1 MSLLHSWVLGGQQVT
16 AVDLGRAGAGGC
28 EHRPMTGN
36 QFERFARAHRTVTHA
51 DDAVAPGA
59 AAAGLEILGG
69 RVHGRHGKARE
80 EARATS
86 NRLKPPEPGS
96 RPAP

>member
-1 MSLLHSWVLGGQQVT
+1 MSLLHSWVLGGQPVT

-36 QFERFARAHRTVTHA
+36 QLERFARAYRTVTHA
-51 DDAVAPGA
+51 DDAA
-59 AAAGLEILGG
+59 ARVRRRLAWRLQEDGSMAAT
-69 RVHGRHGKARE
+69 GKPAKKP
-80 EARATS
+80 AATR
-86 NRLKPPEPGS
+86 NRLKPPDPGS